1 MQPKLGILAGG
12 GTLPARL
19 IEHCR
24 TTGRPYFVVAFS
36 GHCDAETVRDA
47 PHAWFRLGAAG
58 SIINALRTAAVRDLV
73 MVGWIARPRLRDLR
87 PDLRGLRILARI
99 WRCFLGGD
107 DALLRA
113 VAKVLEGEG
122 FRVCGIHDVM
132 EGLLA
137 PAGAFGRISPDPAGH
152 RDVTEGVKA
161 ARDLGARD
169 LGQAVL
175 VRNGSVI
182 AHEGPEGTD
191 AMLRQSVGLL
201 AGGGGVLVKMRKP
214 QQDMRIDLPS
224 IGPDTVMLAAKL
236 GLSGVAVEAG
246 NALVVDFPEVVRA
259 ADEAGIFVVGVD
271 ARQS

>member
-12 GTLPARL
+12 GILPARL

-24 TTGRPYFVVAFS
+24 ATGRPYFVVAFN
-36 GHCDAETVRDA
+36 GHCDVDTVRDA
-47 PHAWFRLGAAG
+47 PHGWFRLGAAG
-58 SIINALRTAAVRDLV
+58 SIINALRANVARDLV
-73 MVGWIARPRLRDLR
+73 MVGWIKRPRLRDLR
-87 PDLRGLRILARI
+87 PDWQGLRILAGI

-113 VAKVLEGEG
+113 VAKVLEGKG
-122 FRVCGIHDVM
+122 FRVCGIQEVM

-137 PAGAFGRISPDPAGH
+137 PAGAFGRVSPDSAGA
-152 RDVTEGVKA
+152 RDVTEGMKA

-175 VRNGSVI
+175 VRSGAVI
-182 AHEGPEGTD
+182 AREGPDGTD
-191 AMLRQSVGLL
+191 AMLMQSAGLL

-224 IGPDTVMLAAKL
+224 IGPDTVRLAVKL
-236 GLSGVAVEAG
+236 GLTGIAVEAG

-271 ARQS
+271 AQRA